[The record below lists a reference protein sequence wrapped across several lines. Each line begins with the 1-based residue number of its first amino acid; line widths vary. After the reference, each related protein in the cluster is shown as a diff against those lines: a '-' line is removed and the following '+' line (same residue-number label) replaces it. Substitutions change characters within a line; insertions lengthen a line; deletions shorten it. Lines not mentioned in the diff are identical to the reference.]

1 MIPSASH
8 PSSSRPSTS
17 QPRPFGPVCLAA
29 GLVGTLLMLSACA
42 THEVSLRENGVPLTP
57 PLNGSD
63 YLLPKPSFS
72 PVLSPLDKIR
82 VQILPMAA
90 AGEGLVLEPYDT
102 IKYEFS
108 FLGDDYHILPGDELT
123 VQFGPDSK
131 RDLSLV
137 VRPDGKIT
145 LPDVGEVTA
154 LGRTPAQLADDINTA
169 YRGQLTKPATSVS
182 LARSSLSLGELSG
195 EAVVQ
200 DDGLVSIP
208 KIGRVA
214 AAGLTVAQLSENLS
228 ALASKR
234 FETSMAIQV
243 SRQLPTLD
251 KQKEGLVGFDELLT
265 VSSDGRLALPEL
277 GAFNA
282 AGNTVVSLQAEI
294 QNALRSRYKNS
305 LTVLIGLEASDVRVV
320 YVDGE
325 VGRPNAYPL
334 SSNMTLLKA
343 VTVAGGVVN
352 TGDMRRVTLIHR
364 DEHDNVYVYVAN
376 LKDFIE
382 KGAKQNDLALSSQDI
397 VVVPKTG
404 IAKADL
410 WVDQYITSILPF
422 SRSVGYE
429 YSQGTSKILSP

>member
-1 MIPSASH
+1 
-8 PSSSRPSTS
+8 
-17 QPRPFGPVCLAA
+17 
-29 GLVGTLLMLSACA
+29 
-42 THEVSLRENGVPLTP
+42 VSLRKNGAPLTS
-57 PLNGSD
+57 LNGESD
-63 YLLPKPSFS
+63 LLPKPTFS

-82 VQILPMAA
+82 VQILPMAE

-108 FLGDDYHILPGDELT
+108 FLGDDYRILPGDELT

-145 LPDVGEVTA
+145 LPDVGDVMA

-169 YRGQLTKPATSVS
+169 YREQLTKPAASVS
-182 LARSSLSLGELSG
+182 LAKSSLALGELSG

-208 KIGRVA
+208 KIGRVP
-214 AAGLTVAQLSENLS
+214 AAGLTVGKLSENLS
-228 ALASKR
+228 GLASKR

-251 KQKEGLVGFDELLT
+251 KEKEGLVGFDQLLT
-265 VSSDGRLALPEL
+265 ISADGRLALPEL
-277 GAFNA
+277 GTFAA
-282 AGNTVVSLQAEI
+282 AGNTLVFMQAEI
-294 QNALRSRYKNS
+294 QNALRSRYKSN
-305 LTVLIGLEASDVRVV
+305 LTVAIDIEESDNRVV
-320 YVDGE
+320 YIDGE
-325 VGRPNAYPL
+325 VSRPGAYPL

-352 TGDMRRVTLIHR
+352 TGDMRRITLIHR
-364 DEHDNVYVYVAN
+364 TSQNDVYVYITN

-382 KGAKQNDLALSSQDI
+382 NGAKDNDLALSSQDI

-429 YSQGTSKILSP
+429 YSQGTSKILTP